1 MQFRVRTFFWYNI
14 WFSVS
19 DADHATII
27 RISAPQ
33 NLNSAPEGASSRSRS
48 PSCSPEGEAAPR
60 NTHPDPPRPAALR
73 PVPPLPVYHKYQVL
87 APGGYRTQFLSQS
100 SLLAIKIMAAGRH
113 GGFKMLSCRMVH
125 GGWARPRG
133 SDSVR
138 YARNARP
145 LTPRE
150 SQMSTYISVHEHA
163 CRHAYSSTPYWLLW
177 QHLLVMSNDT
187 QKFRTGR
194 SRTRCVQSGTLC
206 RHEAALRSA
215 WNLDCS

>member
-1 MQFRVRTFFWYNI
+1 
-14 WFSVS
+14 
-19 DADHATII
+19 
-27 RISAPQ
+27 
-33 NLNSAPEGASSRSRS
+33 
-48 PSCSPEGEAAPR
+48 
-60 NTHPDPPRPAALR
+60 
-73 PVPPLPVYHKYQVL
+73 
-87 APGGYRTQFLSQS
+87 
-100 SLLAIKIMAAGRH
+100 
-113 GGFKMLSCRMVH
+113 MLSCRMVH
-125 GGWARPRG
+125 GGWARG

-194 SRTRCVQSGTLC
+194 SKNAVCTVRHAVQARGSTALC
-206 RHEAALRSA
+206 LESRLFVGGRGKIALFGHAQLVEIARDASRAFGRVLRVQRENDHLECLSQSFRRACCRVGRERVLAAR
-215 WNLDCS
+215 NLDQGVAKLMEV

>member
-1 MQFRVRTFFWYNI
+1 
-14 WFSVS
+14 
-19 DADHATII
+19 
-27 RISAPQ
+27 
-33 NLNSAPEGASSRSRS
+33 
-48 PSCSPEGEAAPR
+48 
-60 NTHPDPPRPAALR
+60 
-73 PVPPLPVYHKYQVL
+73 
-87 APGGYRTQFLSQS
+87 
-100 SLLAIKIMAAGRH
+100 
-113 GGFKMLSCRMVH
+113 MLSCRI
-125 GGWARPRG
+125 GCTRGWARG

>member
-1 MQFRVRTFFWYNI
+1 MHGARLPKLHAIPRSHLFWYNI

-48 PSCSPEGEAAPR
+48 PSCSPEGEAAPQ
-60 NTHPDPPRPAALR
+60 HPPDPPRPAALR
-73 PVPPLPVYHKYQVL
+73 LVPPLPVYHKYQVL

-125 GGWARPRG
+125 GPTHGGW
-133 SDSVR
+133 
-138 YARNARP
+138 
-145 LTPRE
+145 
-150 SQMSTYISVHEHA
+150 
-163 CRHAYSSTPYWLLW
+163 
-177 QHLLVMSNDT
+177 
-187 QKFRTGR
+187 RT
-194 SRTRCVQSGTLC
+194 SILKPVLKPPS
-206 RHEAALRSA
+206 
-215 WNLDCS
+215 